1 MDLVRDLLDKKVVDR
16 NGREMGRVDR
26 IVLDV
31 REGAP
36 PRVAAFE
43 IGPSAL
49 AARLGA
55 RLGRWAAA
63 IEHGFQLREVLL
75 RPIVD
80 QQVEFS
86 VRLRISE
93 TEGQEEAV
101 ALAIRQRVRAHM
113 IDWILRRHAE
123 KVWG

>member
-1 MDLVRDLLDKKVVDR
+1 MDLVRDLLDKKVLDR

-31 REGAP
+31 RDGAP

-49 AARLGA
+49 AARLSR

-63 IEHGFQLREVLL
+63 FEHAFALDAGRPVRIEIADVLDVHDHVRIDRAAGETPALEVEH
-75 RPIVD
+75 RA
-80 QQVEFS
+80 
-86 VRLRISE
+86 RRW
-93 TEGQEEAV
+93 V
-101 ALAIRQRVRAHM
+101 ASIPGA
-113 IDWILRRHAE
+113 
-123 KVWG
+123 

>member
-1 MDLVRDLLDKKVVDR
+1 VDLVRDLLDKKVVDR

-36 PRVAAFE
+36 PRVAALE

-63 IEHGFQLREVLL
+63 IEHGFGLDAGRPVRIPIDEVLDVHDHVRIDRAAGETPAL
-75 RPIVD
+75 E
-80 QQVEFS
+80 VEQ
-86 VRLRISE
+86 RARRW
-93 TEGQEEAV
+93 V
-101 ALAIRQRVRAHM
+101 ASIP
-113 IDWILRRHAE
+113 
-123 KVWG
+123 GS